1 MPRLPVAIVALLAA
15 AQAVIAAPTD
25 PRLAGYRVAP
35 GYKVEIAAT
44 EPLVIN
50 PVTMT
55 FGLDGRL
62 YVVEWMPGRGPND
75 RIKVL
80 TDTDGD
86 GTFDKADTYMDG
98 LELPAGVLFWDGWT
112 YVTLDHDLVRFKD
125 IDGDGKFE
133 ERQSVLTGFGNDDSH
148 HRVSGI
154 AMGPD
159 GWLYLTTGD
168 SDAHAKGSDGSEA
181 TVLRSGGV
189 FRCKPDGSKL
199 EVFAFGMRNPWGNVA
214 FDDEFHI
221 FHTDNDNE
229 GAPGFTGCR
238 LLHVVEGGDYGW
250 RLREGARCCQPDYDR
265 ATWNG
270 GRPGRLGWIAETG
283 RGAPA
288 GLCVLNSAAFPPSTR
303 NLLVYPD
310 VFRKNV
316 RAYKLKPAGAT
327 YAVDREFE
335 LLASDDP
342 LFRPDDAEIG
352 PDGALYILDWRTDSG
367 GAGQLNGNG
376 KTGRIY
382 RVTWGGTEAEPARP
396 TLPPDRF
403 VELLRL
409 SNRKL
414 VEALKSRDW
423 EIGRTAALELIR
435 RWHNDEKPEGDPGD
449 IEAIANS
456 WSTIFGRLYHD
467 LLPIFGPP
475 PRASRLSAVIISGTF
490 GLGRSDDHADGP
502 WTPGKELGRA
512 CHSFDA
518 VTRRLGLDAFGRSP
532 SHNVD
537 VWSYDLLAR
546 DGEYE
551 TQNLRAFSMALGR
564 SNRPRRADPG
574 EDVEWGGMVERYNRA
589 FLNMKRAQSEDE
601 KSSRR
606 KDAIALQKS
615 MTSDLFASKLFGMA
629 VAYQEGDPFLRDG
642 FTRGLELLGPAGLDR
657 LVKEVSSPEASHSKV
672 ALYALQGWRGHGG
685 AAAVLTEATTANDL
699 PATARVGLFRALR
712 ELGEAVPPD
721 AIAGWLTNTPKA
733 DPMARAEALR
743 VLAAM
748 GKRAVLAA
756 GRVLPPALDDESAD
770 VRRAA
775 LELAN
780 VVRSGESKAVLI
792 ALAKRDDRPVEE
804 RRQAVAA
811 LRAYEDKNVAPMLA
825 DLYAGTQDAGLK
837 NEILR
842 ALAPLDFD
850 AAADFARAALDD
862 KDREL
867 RQEAIALLGQRPATA
882 LAVASRYEAGKLR
895 AEDLAS
901 VIGAVRP
908 HATPELREITGRL
921 MQVAEHQ
928 QGDNVAERLRAFV
941 PKAGNPG
948 RGKAVFLDAKLGN
961 CASCH
966 KLEGAG
972 NAVGPDLTRVW
983 ETLSFD
989 KRVESILDP
998 SKEIKE
1004 GYATTRVATA
1014 DGRVLSG
1021 LLVSDTPEAVVL
1033 KDAQGR
1039 EARIPAREIEQ
1050 KGTDPVSL
1058 MPAGVVGH
1066 LSFADLAD
1074 LLAFLGDR
1082 KAQESLRKN

>member
-1 MPRLPVAIVALLAA
+1 MPRWIVPIAALLASAPA
-15 AQAVIAAPTD
+15 AFGATPD

-35 GYKVEIAAT
+35 GYKVTIAAT

-62 YVVEWMPGRGPND
+62 FVVEWMPGRGPND

-80 TDTDGD
+80 TDENGD
-86 GTFDKADTYMDG
+86 GTFDRADIYMDG

-125 IDGDGKFE
+125 KDGDGTFE
-133 ERQSVLTGFGNDDSH
+133 ERQSVVTGFGNDDSH

-168 SDAHAKGSDGSEA
+168 SDARAKGSDGSEA

-221 FHTDNDNE
+221 FHTDNE

-238 LLHVVEGGDYGW
+238 LLHVVEGGDSGW
-250 RLREGARCCQPDYDR
+250 RLREGARCCQPDFDR

-270 GRPGRLGWIAETG
+270 GRPGRLGSIAETG

-316 RAYKLKPAGAT
+316 RAYALKPAGAT

-342 LFRPDDAEIG
+342 LFRPDDAEVG
-352 PDGALYILDWRTDSG
+352 PDGALYLLDWRTDSG

-376 KTGRIY
+376 TTGRIY
-382 RVTWGGTEAEPARP
+382 RVTWGGTEKEPARP
-396 TLPPDRF
+396 TLPRDRI
-403 VELLRL
+403 VELLRS

-414 VEALKSRDW
+414 VDAMSSRDW
-423 EIGRTAALELIR
+423 DLGRSAALELIR
-435 RWHNDEKPEGDPGD
+435 RWRNHEEPVKDPDE
-449 IEAIANS
+449 IESIFNS
-456 WSTIFGRLYHD
+456 WNTIFGNLYWKS
-467 LLPIFGPP
+467 LPILGPKP
-475 PRASRLSAVIISGTF
+475 MASRLAVTIISSTIGEVLPQDGSPGSANHGT
-490 GLGRSDDHADGP
+490 AQV
-502 WTPGKELGRA
+502 RA
-512 CHSFDA
+512 SHSFDP
-518 VTRRLGLDAFGRSP
+518 VTRRLGFDAFGRTSE
-532 SHNVD
+532 HNND
-537 VWSYDLLAR
+537 AWCYDLLATNSER
-546 DGEYE
+546 DPQ
-551 TQNLRAFSMALGR
+551 TLRSLALALGR
-564 SNRPRRADPG
+564 SDRQRRAVPG
-574 EDVEWGGMVERYNRA
+574 EDVEWGGVVERFDRA
-589 FLNMKRAQSEDE
+589 LLKMKKAPTGDEKRAVRNDL
-601 KSSRR
+601 
-606 KDAIALQKS
+606 IALQRS
-615 MTSDLFASKLFGMA
+615 MSSDHLASKLFGMA
-629 VAYQEGDPFLRDG
+629 VEFLEADPFLRDG
-642 FTRGLELLGPAGLDR
+642 ITRGLEHLGPAGLDR
-657 LVKEVSSPEASHSKV
+657 LVKEVTSAEPRHTIA
-672 ALYALQGWRGHGG
+672 ALYALQGWRGTSG
-685 AAAVLTEATTANDL
+685 ATAILKEATRPNDL
-699 PATARVGLFRALR
+699 PTSSRVDLFRALR
-712 ELGEAVPPD
+712 ELGDAVPPD
-721 AIAGWLTNTPKA
+721 AIAGWLANTPKA
-733 DPMARAEALR
+733 DPPARAEALR
-743 VLAAM
+743 VLAGM
-748 GKRAVLAA
+748 GRRAILAA
-756 GRVLPPALDDESAD
+756 GRVLPAALDDESAD

-780 VVRSGESKAVLI
+780 VARSGESKSALI
-792 ALAKRDDRPVEE
+792 ALVKRDDRPVEE

-811 LRAYEDKNVAPMLA
+811 LRGYEDKGIAPMLV
-825 DLYAGTQDAGLK
+825 DLASTKNAGLK

-842 ALAPLDFD
+842 ALAPLDFE
-850 AAADFARAALDD
+850 AAANLARSALDD
-862 KDREL
+862 KDRNL

-882 LAVASRYEAGKLR
+882 LEVARRYNAGKLPP
-895 AEDLAS
+895 EDLAR
-901 VIGAVRP
+901 VIEAVRP
-908 HATPELREITGRL
+908 HATPELQEATQTLLKNRLLAAPTG
-921 MQVAEHQ
+921 AE
-928 QGDNVAERLRAFV
+928 ARRLREFV
-941 PKAGNPG
+941 QKSGRPE

-961 CASCH
+961 CVACH
-966 KLEGAG
+966 KLEGVG

-989 KRVESILDP
+989 KRVESILEP

-1021 LLVSDTPEAVVL
+1021 LLLADTAEAVVL

-1039 EARIPAREIEQ
+1039 EVRIPAKEVEQ

-1082 KAQESLRKN
+1082 KEQESLRKN